1 MAELEVATAGEG
13 ATDEAAAAADV
24 AVDIVPARTM
34 KKSELMH
41 TQQQRRSMYVI
52 CFFFPPCVLLFPFF
66 FSKHNTSDGVKCSK
80 DWLYGTPV
88 AMDLKAGSC
97 NVNPPPSL
105 CSTSNTRTFSFK
117 NMKRLSLSLSTT
129 IGMKENGT
137 LS

>member
-13 ATDEAAAAADV
+13 ATDEAAAAVDV

-66 FSKHNTSDGVKCSK
+66 FFQTQHLRWGKVFERLVVRNACSVGPESWK
-80 DWLYGTPV
+80 LQ
-88 AMDLKAGSC
+88 C
-97 NVNPPPSL
+97 
-105 CSTSNTRTFSFK
+105 
-117 NMKRLSLSLSTT
+117 
-129 IGMKENGT
+129 
-137 LS
+137 

>member
-66 FSKHNTSDGVKCSK
+66 FFKHNTSDGVKCSK

-88 AMDLKAGSC
+88 AVDLKAGSC

>member
-13 ATDEAAAAADV
+13 ATDEAAAAVDV

-41 TQQQRRSMYVI
+41 TQQQRRSMYVFV
-52 CFFFPPCVLLFPFF
+52 FFFHHVFF
-66 FSKHNTSDGVKCSK
+66 FFHSFFFKHNTSDGVKCSK

-88 AMDLKAGSC
+88 ALDLKAGSC